1 MKLVFGN
8 LDEINQWQF
17 TYMLFTT
24 SFYILFLGVI
34 FNMTEDGSMPNHM
47 TYKIRQNASF
57 TTTTNLVRS
66 RFWFPGPRNWGYGY
80 YQFGFVWI
88 QVWVLLPNL
97 RKKYY
102 I

>member
-1 MKLVFGN
+1 M
-8 LDEINQWQF
+8 
-17 TYMLFTT
+17 
-24 SFYILFLGVI
+24 S
-34 FNMTEDGSMPNHM
+34 EDGSMPNHM

-88 QVWVLLPNL
+88 QVLNHLYFSYKIIVFVLTF
-97 RKKYY
+97 KKY
-102 I
+102 IPPEELFL